1 MFASIRRLTQH
12 SIVYGLGH
20 MLARSLGFLLIPLH
34 TNVLASEVYGVA
46 SLLFSSIAVMITVY
60 GFGIDSAFLRYYIIE
75 KHVAE
80 RRRIFSTAFWSIFA
94 SAACF
99 SLVELLAARPL
110 AAVLFESADYAH
122 LVRLSAGVLFFDVLS
137 ILPLLLLRA
146 EERSLLF
153 ITQRFANVAL
163 NLALNYVFLVKLG
176 RGLAGIF
183 EANLISSI
191 LSFAMLLPISLRQLR
206 PFFDRVLLGRLLR
219 FGLPY
224 LPSTL
229 AVVTI
234 DQLDRLLLKIMT
246 DFTTVG
252 IYSAGYRLGSFMS
265 LMVTAFRFA
274 WVPFFLQQAAQE
286 EDARP
291 VFARVLTYFMFV
303 CAAIFLATCLFIDD
317 VIRLP
322 LGSTTLFGKEFWG
335 GTVIVP
341 IVLLAYWLYGIGQ
354 NFYVGITLKEKTGY
368 FPLITGAGALVNI
381 LANVLLIPP
390 FGMIG
395 AAWATVAA
403 YAVMTVI
410 SYRVSQPLYPIQYE
424 HARLFKIVL
433 VTVAIYALHHFFTL
447 GIFLRAGLL
456 LLFPVLLYALGFFEK
471 QEGQALKRLW
481 ARRLSNPAEKN
492 KNIAEQEINP

>member
-1 MFASIRRLTQH
+1 
-12 SIVYGLGH
+12 
-20 MLARSLGFLLIPLH
+20 
-34 TNVLASEVYGVA
+34 
-46 SLLFSSIAVMITVY
+46 
-60 GFGIDSAFLRYYIIE
+60 
-75 KHVAE
+75 
-80 RRRIFSTAFWSIFA
+80 
-94 SAACF
+94 
-99 SLVELLAARPL
+99 
-110 AAVLFESADYAH
+110 
-122 LVRLSAGVLFFDVLS
+122 
-137 ILPLLLLRA
+137 
-146 EERSLLF
+146 
-153 ITQRFANVAL
+153 
-163 NLALNYVFLVKLG
+163 
-176 RGLAGIF
+176 
-183 EANLISSI
+183 
-191 LSFAMLLPISLRQLR
+191 
-206 PFFDRVLLGRLLR
+206 
-219 FGLPY
+219 
-224 LPSTL
+224 
-229 AVVTI
+229 
-234 DQLDRLLLKIMT
+234 
-246 DFTTVG
+246 
-252 IYSAGYRLGSFMS
+252 
-265 LMVTAFRFA
+265 
-274 WVPFFLQQAAQE
+274 
-286 EDARP
+286 
-291 VFARVLTYFMFV
+291 MFV

-403 YAVMTVI
+403 YAVMTLI

-433 VTVAIYALHHFFTL
+433 VTAAIYALHHFFTL